1 VRSLDREIGA
11 ICRKVAKVRAETGDD
26 PGWVTAKGVER
37 YLGKARY
44 KRHEVDHDPEVGVV
58 TGLAWTE
65 VGGEILEIEATA
77 LPGAGKLMLTGNLK
91 DVMKESGET
100 ALSYARSRCPDRAS
114 WYKEQQ
120 FHIHVPEG
128 AVPKD
133 GPSAGVAMATALVSL
148 FSGRKVRRDVAM
160 TGELTLRG
168 KVLAIGGLPEKAVA
182 AVRSGAKHL
191 IIPRDNEKDY
201 QELSPVVRK
210 ELTVHLVET
219 MDEVLGLALLNE
231 D

>member
-1 VRSLDREIGA
+1 
-11 ICRKVAKVRAETGDD
+11 
-26 PGWVTAKGVER
+26 
-37 YLGKARY
+37 
-44 KRHEVDHDPEVGVV
+44 
-58 TGLAWTE
+58 
-65 VGGEILEIEATA
+65 
-77 LPGAGKLMLTGNLK
+77 
-91 DVMKESGET
+91 MKESGET
-100 ALSYARSRCPDRAS
+100 ALSYARSRCPERAD
-114 WYKEQQ
+114 WFKEHQ

-128 AVPKD
+128 AIPKD

-160 TGELTLRG
+160 TGEVTLRG

-201 QELSPVVRK
+201 QELSPVIRK

-219 MDEVLGLALLNE
+219 MDEVLDLALLSE